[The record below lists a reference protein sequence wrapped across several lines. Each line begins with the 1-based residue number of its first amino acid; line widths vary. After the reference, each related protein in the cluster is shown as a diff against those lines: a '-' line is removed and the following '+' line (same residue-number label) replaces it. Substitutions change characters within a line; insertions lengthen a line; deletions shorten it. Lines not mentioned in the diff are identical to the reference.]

1 MTPGDL
7 VAYTAAVLAL
17 YVDLP
22 DTPRRPS
29 GYDKAVARALF
40 ERAVPLQVVESAILL
55 GALRRRHRPHGALPL
70 PPVRSLAY
78 FAPVIDEILR
88 QPLPDG
94 YHDYLRAK
102 AATFSRPA
110 VQKSTFSRD
119 R

>member
-1 MTPGDL
+1 MTPCDGA
-7 VAYTAAVLAL
+7 AYVGAVLAL

-22 DTPRRPS
+22 DTPRCAS

-40 ERAVPLQVVESAILL
+40 ERAVPLRLVESALLL
-55 GALRRRHRPHGALPL
+55 GALRRRHRPPGSLPL

-78 FAPVIDEILR
+78 FAPVVDEILH

-94 YHDYLRAK
+94 YYEYLRAK
-102 AATFSRPA
+102 AATLSRPQ